1 MINFEQKASYGL
13 EDLAEIVRILREPGG
28 CPWDREQDHHS
39 IRRNLLE
46 EAYEAA
52 EAIDEESPEH
62 LKEEL
67 GDVLLQV
74 VFHACMEQEAG
85 RFDLQDVADGVCKKL
100 IYRHPPVFG
109 DAAVSGSEEVLV
121 NWEELK
127 RKEKHQERAADS
139 VDAVARS
146 LPGLWRAE
154 KIQKKAAKAGF
165 DWPDVQGALAKLRE
179 ETGELEEA
187 VRAGTNV
194 SEELGDLLFAAV
206 NVARFVHTDPEEALS
221 GACDKFARRFR
232 AVEEAALAQGRRL
245 EDMTLA
251 EMDVLWDQVKE
262 QES

>member
-1 MINFEQKASYGL
+1 MINFERKDTYGL
-13 EDLAEIVRILREPGG
+13 EDLVEIVRILREPGG
-28 CPWDREQDHHS
+28 CPWDQEQDHHS

-74 VFHACMEQEAG
+74 VLHARMEQEAG
-85 RFDLQDVADGVCKKL
+85 RFDLQSVADGICKKL
-100 IYRHPPVFG
+100 IYRHPHVFG
-109 DAAVSGSEEVLV
+109 NEAVSGSDEVLV

-127 RKEKHQERAADS
+127 RKEKHQESAADS

-154 KIQKKAAKAGF
+154 KVQKKAAKAGF
-165 DWPDVQGALAKLRE
+165 DWPDIQGALEKLRE
-179 ETGELEEA
+179 EHQELEEA
-187 VRAGTNV
+187 IQSGTNV

-206 NVARFVHTDPEEALS
+206 NVARYVKTDPEEALS
-221 GACDKFARRFR
+221 QACDKFARRFR
-232 AVEEAALAQGRRL
+232 AVEEAAQAQARRL

-251 EMDVLWDQVKE
+251 EMDALWDKVKA
-262 QES
+262 QEA

>member
-1 MINFEQKASYGL
+1 M
-13 EDLAEIVRILREPGG
+13 
-28 CPWDREQDHHS
+28 
-39 IRRNLLE
+39 
-46 EAYEAA
+46 
-52 EAIDEESPEH
+52 
-62 LKEEL
+62 
-67 GDVLLQV
+67 
-74 VFHACMEQEAG
+74 
-85 RFDLQDVADGVCKKL
+85 
-100 IYRHPPVFG
+100 
-109 DAAVSGSEEVLV
+109 
-121 NWEELK
+121 
-127 RKEKHQERAADS
+127 
-139 VDAVARS
+139 DAVARS

-187 VRAGTNV
+187 VRVGTNV